1 MQIARRLFIGGN
13 WKSTMTRANA
23 QELVGSTLN
32 QISHDPNNVEVVV
45 FPNYLHVGE
54 VNNNLTN
61 SNVHVSYQV

>member
-54 VNNNLTN
+54 VNNTLTN
-61 SNVHVSYQV
+61 PNVHVS